1 MNIVLKLSS
10 NACQQLSEKYKSY
23 EQTSKNPYIR
33 FFAKVG
39 KTSISVYTS
48 GKVVF
53 QGSDAEKIASEFG
66 HVAQV
71 VPKKQTNLIGT
82 DEVGN
87 GSYFGGL
94 MVTASFVSDNH
105 LKFLK
110 EMGVADSKKLTDEKI
125 CQIAPKLIEEI
136 PYVALVVEPEK
147 YNEVIA
153 SGYNAV
159 SIKVALHNQAIYL
172 LEKQLGSQPES
183 IVIDAFTT
191 EANYKKYVSAEKN
204 HPLTNVTLLTKAEDQ
219 FLAVAVSSIISRYKF
234 LENLKKLSK
243 ESGFTLPSGAGN
255 LSDKVAAQIIK
266 SQGIDALNHL
276 AKLHFANTQ
285 KAMKIAQL

>member
-1 MNIVLKLSS
+1 MNIVLKLETKER
-10 NACQQLSEKYKSY
+10 QQLAEKYKSY
-23 EQTSKNPYIR
+23 EQVSKNPYIT
-33 FFAKVG
+33 FIAKVG

-53 QGSDAEKIASEFG
+53 QGNEAEKLASDFG
-66 HVAQV
+66 HIAQV
-71 VPKKQTNLIGT
+71 VPQKQTNLIGT

-94 MVTASFVSDNH
+94 MVTASFVSEEN
-105 LKFLK
+105 LNFLK
-110 EMGVADSKKLTDEKI
+110 EIGVADSKKLTDEKI
-125 CQIAPKLIEEI
+125 CQIAPKLIDRI
-136 PYVALVVEPEK
+136 PHVALVVEPAK

-172 LEKQLGSQPES
+172 LEKQLGHKPEN

-191 EANYKKYVSAEKN
+191 EANYKKYVNKEQN
-204 HPLTNVTLLTKAEDQ
+204 HPLTKVTLLTKAEDQ
-219 FLAVAVSSIISRYKF
+219 FLAVAVSSIISRYLF

-255 LSDKVAAQIIK
+255 LSDKIAAQIIK
-266 SQGIDALNHL
+266 SQGVDALNQL

-285 KAMKIAQL
+285 KAIKIAQL

>member
-1 MNIVLKLSS
+1 MNIVLKLETKER
-10 NACQQLSEKYKSY
+10 QQLAEKYKSY
-23 EQTSKNPYIR
+23 EQVSKNPYIT

-53 QGSDAEKIASEFG
+53 QGNEAEKLASDFC
-66 HVAQV
+66 HIAQV
-71 VPKKQTNLIGT
+71 VPQKQTNLIGT

-94 MVTASFVSDNH
+94 MVTASFVSEEN
-105 LKFLK
+105 LNFLK
-110 EMGVADSKKLTDEKI
+110 EIGVADSKKLTDEKI
-125 CQIAPKLIEEI
+125 FQICPKFIDRI
-136 PYVALVVEPEK
+136 PQVSLLVVPAK

-172 LEKQLGSQPES
+172 LEKQLGHKPEN

-191 EANYKKYVSAEKN
+191 EANYKKYVNKEQN
-204 HPLTNVTLLTKAEDQ
+204 HPLTKVTLLTKAEDQ
-219 FLAVAVSSIISRYKF
+219 FLAVAVSSIISRYLF

-255 LSDKVAAQIIK
+255 LSDKIAAQIIK
-266 SQGIDALNHL
+266 SQGVDALNQL

-285 KAMKIAQL
+285 KAIKIAQL

>member
-1 MNIVLKLSS
+1 
-10 NACQQLSEKYKSY
+10 
-23 EQTSKNPYIR
+23 
-33 FFAKVG
+33 
-39 KTSISVYTS
+39 
-48 GKVVF
+48 
-53 QGSDAEKIASEFG
+53 
-66 HVAQV
+66 
-71 VPKKQTNLIGT
+71 
-82 DEVGN
+82 
-87 GSYFGGL
+87 

-136 PYVALVVEPEK
+136 PHVALVVEPEK

-191 EANYKKYVSAEKN
+191 EANYKN
-204 HPLTNVTLLTKAEDQ
+204 M
-219 FLAVAVSSIISRYKF
+219 LAQ
-234 LENLKKLSK
+234 KKSPTDK
-243 ESGFTLPSGAGN
+243 HNFT
-255 LSDKVAAQIIK
+255 DK
-266 SQGIDALNHL
+266 S
-276 AKLHFANTQ
+276 
-285 KAMKIAQL
+285 